1 MTPDNSATEK
11 PWDVQQH
18 GNLFCVRGPSAI
30 PNCTEESYWHE
41 HEQQA
46 QWLCDALNR
55 AAALHS
61 ANEKLRGECERLR
74 AQCARLITNSEIAM
88 VIESEVKRSRYLITG
103 TGQKVGMPKFSIGQV
118 KWLERVFEDQRAM
131 ASKADAARAAEGG
144 EDVSP

>member
-1 MTPDNSATEK
+1 MTTADNSATET
-11 PWDVQQH
+11 PWSVEQH

-61 ANEKLRGECERLR
+61 ANEKLRGECENLRTVAHYRLCMIKR
-74 AQCARLITNSEIAM
+74 AVSGERLTTKHLKQCDYNT
-88 VIESEVKRSRYLITG
+88 
-103 TGQKVGMPKFSIGQV
+103 
-118 KWLERVFEDQRAM
+118 
-131 ASKADAARAAEGG
+131 AARAAEGG
-144 EDVSP
+144 EDR